1 MRALRAV
8 LIFFSFFFIIFA
20 SWPVYANEG
29 RMITEEMPK
38 DEQESVIEGACI
50 NVFDTE
56 PEKRKI
62 LCFDVNE
69 SGLIA
74 LGTETE
80 NNKSICVYTENM
92 VFLYRINFICNG
104 AFSFEW
110 HGDDI
115 EIYFVRSHD
124 AIIVDSDGNIKS
136 VRSYT
141 DDIEN
146 NDYFNNVLEVT
157 ERNINGKKYSLKN
170 YSVSFT
176 ILEPN
181 SFPILSVTKP
191 GEEEE
196 ILYDVSD
203 EYFVTDTLQSIFD
216 IFVVAFALTLLSV
229 SVVKFIKK
237 TRKTKKKKNEIGNKY
252 LCSQMK
258 TSKIKNKIV
267 ILFFR

>member
-146 NDYFNNVLEVT
+146 NDYFNNVLKVT

-191 GEEEE
+191 GEEE

-237 TRKTKKKKNEIGNKY
+237 NKKNKEEKERDWQQILMQSNEN
-252 LCSQMK
+252 
-258 TSKIKNKIV
+258 IKNQK
-267 ILFFR
+267 

>member
-1 MRALRAV
+1 MKVIKVFISIFSAL
-8 LIFFSFFFIIFA
+8 LILCCVQISFA
-20 SWPVYANEG
+20 YGSG
-29 RMITEEMPK
+29 MKTEEMPK
-38 DEQESVIEGACI
+38 GEQESVIEGACI

-80 NNKSICVYTENM
+80 NNKCICVYSEDMT
-92 VFLYRINFICNG
+92 FLYRINFNCNG
-104 AFSFEW
+104 AYGFEW
-110 HGDDI
+110 NGDDI
-115 EIYFVRSHD
+115 EIYFVRD
-124 AIIVDSDGNIKS
+124 KADVIVDSDGNIKS

-146 NDYFNNVLEVT
+146 NDYYNNVLEVT
-157 ERNINGKKYSLKN
+157 ERNINGIKYSLKN
-170 YSVSFT
+170 YSVRFT

-191 GEEEE
+191 GEDEK

-216 IFVVAFALTLLSV
+216 IFVIAFALTLLSV
-229 SVVKFIKK
+229 IVVKF
-237 TRKTKKKKNEIGNKY
+237 TKKYKKNKEEKERAWQ
-252 LCSQMK
+252 QMIMQ
-258 TSKIKNKIV
+258 SNENIKDQK
-267 ILFFR
+267 

>member
-1 MRALRAV
+1 MKNIKIFISVFSVV
-8 LIFFSFFFIIFA
+8 LILCCVQTAFA
-20 SWPVYANEG
+20 YG
-29 RMITEEMPK
+29 GGMKTEEMPK

-62 LCFDVNE
+62 LYFDVNE

-74 LGTETE
+74 LGTEAN
-80 NNKSICVYTENM
+80 NNKCICIYTENM
-92 VFLYRINFICNG
+92 VFLYRINFFCNG
-104 AFSFEW
+104 AYGFEW
-110 HGDDI
+110 NGDDI
-115 EIYFVRSHD
+115 EIYFVRD
-124 AIIVDSDGNIKS
+124 KADVIVDSDGNIKS

-146 NDYFNNVLEVT
+146 SDYFNHVLEVN

-170 YSVSFT
+170 YSVRFT

-191 GEEEE
+191 GEEEK
-196 ILYDVSD
+196 ILYDVSE

-216 IFVVAFALTLLSV
+216 IFVIAFALILLS
-229 SVVKFIKK
+229 SNVVKSIKK
-237 TRKTKKKKNEIGNKY
+237 YKKTKAEKERAWQQMLMQSNENTKD
-252 LCSQMK
+252 QK
-258 TSKIKNKIV
+258 
-267 ILFFR
+267 

>member
-20 SWPVYANEG
+20 SCPVYANEG

-115 EIYFVRSHD
+115 EIYFVRD
-124 AIIVDSDGNIKS
+124 RADVIVDRNGNIKV
-136 VRSYT
+136 VRSYIES
-141 DDIEN
+141 IEN
-146 NDYFNNVLEVT
+146 EKYFNYVLGAT
-157 ERNINGKKYSLKN
+157 ERTVNGAKYTLKT
-170 YSVSFT
+170 SSGKTSSGRFG
-176 ILEPN
+176 
-181 SFPILSVTKP
+181 SFPYLCVTMQN
-191 GEEEE
+191 GEEK

-203 EYFVTDTLQSIFD
+203 TYTKEKHIDIITTLIFAAVPMV
-216 IFVVAFALTLLSV
+216 IIGFTW
-229 SVVKFIKK
+229 KK
-237 TRKTKKKKNEIGNKY
+237 TYMQKKHYEEN
-252 LCSQMK
+252 S
-258 TSKIKNKIV
+258 
-267 ILFFR
+267 

>member
-1 MRALRAV
+1 MKALRIA
-8 LIFFSFFFIIFA
+8 IILFTFLCMVTSNQLVFA
-20 SWPVYANEG
+20 YG
-29 RMITEEMPK
+29 GGMKTEEMPK

-74 LGTETE
+74 LGTEIE

-92 VFLYRINFICNG
+92 DFLYRINFICYG

-110 HGDDI
+110 NGDDI

-124 AIIVDSDGNIKS
+124 AVIVDSDGNIKS

-146 NDYFNNVLEVT
+146 SDYFNNVLEVT

-191 GEEEE
+191 GEEEK
-196 ILYDVSD
+196 ILYDVSG

-216 IFVVAFALTLLSV
+216 IFAVAFVLTLLCV
-229 SVVKFIKK
+229 SVVKLIKK
-237 TRKTKKKKNEIGNKY
+237 YKKNKEEKERD
-252 LCSQMK
+252 LQQMLMQ
-258 TSKIKNKIV
+258 SNENIKDQI
-267 ILFFR
+267 